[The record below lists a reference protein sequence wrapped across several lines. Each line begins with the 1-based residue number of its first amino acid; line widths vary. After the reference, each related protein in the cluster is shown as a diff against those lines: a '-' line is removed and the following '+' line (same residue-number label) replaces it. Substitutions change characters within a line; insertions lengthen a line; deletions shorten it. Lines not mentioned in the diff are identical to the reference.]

1 MLLITKDGQ
10 REKILKILER
20 TAMANSSNEWDDENE
35 DYLPTPNKVYI
46 DGDVTFD
53 QMAEIV
59 DYLREDNK

>member
-10 REKILKILER
+10 REKILKILKR
-20 TAMANSSNEWDDENE
+20 TAMANSSYDWDNENKNIV
-35 DYLPTPNKVYI
+35 LTPNKVYI